1 MSTSTTR
8 LLTFAEFEQ
17 LPDPQFGR
25 YELRRGEPVIV
36 APPKL
41 KHSTVQRRLRRLLEA
56 AAGETGVVDTE
67 FGFRPLPEGEYRI
80 ADVVFI
86 SPARWHGIDLNGY
99 FEGAPDLVAEVL
111 SPSNTKKEMLEK
123 RTLCLENGS
132 QEFWLVDIERPNVE
146 VSTSDARITTYR
158 SGQQIP
164 LFFAAGAIPVNA
176 IFESE
181 ASAT

>member
-1 MSTSTTR
+1 MATSTTR
-8 LLTFAEFEQ
+8 LITFAEFER

-56 AAGETGVVDTE
+56 AAGETGVVDSE
-67 FGFRPLPEGEYRI
+67 FGFRPLPEGEFRI

-86 SPARWHGIDLNGY
+86 SQARWQKIDLDGY
-99 FEGAPDLVAEVL
+99 FEGVPELVAEIL
-111 SPSNTKKEMLEK
+111 SPSNTKAEMLDK
-123 RTLCLENGS
+123 KKVCLENGS
-132 QEFWLVDIERPNVE
+132 QEFWVVDIDHRKVE
-146 VSTSDARITTYR
+146 ISTPDGRKITYN

-164 LFFAAGAIPVNA
+164 LFFAPGAHLNVDA
-176 IFESE
+176 IFE
-181 ASAT
+181 